1 MEKNYDDII
10 DLPCPTSDRHP
21 RMARADRA
29 AQFAP
34 FAALTG
40 YDLAIFEA
48 ARLTEREVMLSEDIK
63 ERLDRWH
70 KLLLDI
76 RDAMPLLKITYYLP
90 DKRKAGGSY
99 KTAVGHLTSYDE
111 HNKTVTI
118 DRREIISLID
128 VKEIDSELFREMF
141 DESYT

>member
-1 MEKNYDDII
+1 MKKSYNDII
-10 DLPCPTSDRHP
+10 DLPCPTSERHP

-70 KLLLDI
+70 KLLVDI

-90 DKRKAGGSY
+90 DKRKSGGSY
-99 KTAVGHLTSYDE
+99 KTTVGHLTSYDE
-111 HNKTVTI
+111 HNKTVTV
-118 DRREIISLID
+118 DRREVISLID
-128 VKEIDSELFREMF
+128 IKEIDSELFREMF
-141 DESYT
+141 DESYI

>member
-1 MEKNYDDII
+1 MGKNYDDII
-10 DLPCPTSDRHP
+10 DLPCPTSDSHP

-34 FAALTG
+34 FSALTG

-90 DKRKAGGSY
+90 DKRKTGGSY